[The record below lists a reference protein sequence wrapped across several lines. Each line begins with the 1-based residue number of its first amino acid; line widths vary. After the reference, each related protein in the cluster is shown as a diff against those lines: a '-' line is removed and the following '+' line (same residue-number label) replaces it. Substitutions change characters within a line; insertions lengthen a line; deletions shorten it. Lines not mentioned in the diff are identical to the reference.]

1 MSDDKNISIGDDE
14 AAVDVSIDEEAGK
27 PSKAAEP
34 AEGAEKAAASTSD
47 DDDSELEN
55 YSENVKKRIGRMT
68 FKVRETERRE
78 KAAIEY
84 AKGLQKTLEEEQRK
98 ARELDAAL
106 VREYDNRLKAQ
117 EYIVRAKLR
126 EAIDRGDAEVQIEAN
141 KELATISMEQE
152 RVRVTKQRMGI
163 DGAQR
168 QQAAERQQEPVQ
180 RQPQQQ
186 PVQRPQQE
194 VQQQVDPRAQDWAAR
209 NKWFGVDEAMTVTA
223 FAHHKKLVEEEHFD
237 PTSDDYYQELDK
249 RIRRDFPQKFEK
261 ASSEKPA
268 QTVAGARPGNPPVNG
283 KVKVRLTPSQ
293 VAIAKKLNVPLE
305 EYAKQ
310 LQKLN
315 G

>member
-1 MSDDKNISIGDDE
+1 MSEDEKNIPLGDDE

-27 PSKAAEP
+27 PAKATAP
-34 AEGAEKAAASTSD
+34 AEGTQKAAPVESD

-98 ARELDAAL
+98 ARELDVAL
-106 VREYDNRLKAQ
+106 VREYENRLKAQ

-126 EAIDRGDAEVQIEAN
+126 EAIDRGDADVQIEAN
-141 KELATISMEQE
+141 KELATIGMEQE
-152 RVRVTKQRMGI
+152 RVRVTKQRMGM
-163 DGAQR
+163 DGNR
-168 QQAAERQQEPVQ
+168 QQAAERQAE
-180 RQPQQQ
+180 QPQPQRPPQQVQAPQQ
-186 PVQRPQQE
+186 PA
-194 VQQQVDPRAQDWAAR
+194 QVDPKAQDWAAR
-209 NKWFGVDEAMTVTA
+209 NKWFGADEAMTVTA

-237 PTSDDYYQELDK
+237 PNSEDYYQELDR
-249 RIRRDFPQKFEK
+249 RIRRDFPHKFEK
-261 ASSEKPA
+261 APAEKQV
-268 QTVAGARPGNPPVNG
+268 QTVAGARPGNAAANG
-283 KVKVRLTPSQ
+283 KVKIRLTPSQ